1 MYGTFLTAYDG
12 AILGPIAK
20 VLGFIMDGI
29 YTFLSNFCGID
40 NVALV
45 IFIFTIFIYFVLFPI
60 TYRTQKFSVLSRKM
74 QPEISAVQKK
84 YKGKKDQQSMQ
95 AMQEETQMIYDKYGI
110 SPMGSCVYMLIQ
122 MPILFALYRVFY
134 NIPAYIGSVKT
145 IFSGLVS
152 EIVKIDGFRDK
163 MQSVFDANKVQ
174 VVVDFKAEDTEKVSN
189 YIIDF
194 LYKLGDNGWKAL
206 SDAFPT
212 LTDSIASTQEKLSDV
227 NYFINLNISDT
238 PFNLITTSWSADAKN
253 WGIIIV
259 AVLVPILAYLSQVI
273 NMRMTPT
280 ASTGDNA
287 DQMAKQMKTMNTLMP
302 LMTLFFSFTVPVG
315 LSIYWT
321 AGAIVRTAQQIVL
334 NKHFEKIDLDEIIE
348 KNKEK
353 AKAKQEKRGIQ
364 RERMMQAANMSTRNT
379 ATMSDKA
386 TVSSD
391 KADTLDK
398 AAELRK
404 SAAKGSMAS
413 KANMVKEYNEKNSR
427 K

>member
-1 MYGTFLTAYDG
+1 
-12 AILGPIAK
+12 
-20 VLGFIMDGI
+20 MDGI